1 VRSALKNKALSS
13 SAKLASNALWQV
25 RAARFPAKFR
35 LSQVRHLIAGLLIF
49 LELSLGTA
57 AQPANQSPEVR
68 DQAWGVLSEGL
79 LHEHASHRMVAVQA
93 LSLMTKNRAAERF
106 ATRALNDKDAKV
118 RAAAATT
125 LGQLKASRAIPALRK
140 ALEDDH
146 VAVVLAS
153 AHSLYLLKDKGAYDI
168 YYALMMGDRKSSSG
182 LVQAQLDR
190 LKDPKQMMELG
201 FQEGLG
207 FVPFGGMGYQAFK
220 ELTRKGG
227 SQARAA
233 SARFLAHDPDQISED
248 ALLQTALADSSEEV
262 RLAAIDALAERG
274 NPRCIERMTKNL
286 HEEKTA
292 PRYRTA
298 AAILHLADIQKGTK
312 K

>member
-1 VRSALKNKALSS
+1 LLIILALST
-13 SAKLASNALWQV
+13 ALAAEQ
-25 RAARFPAKFR
+25 
-35 LSQVRHLIAGLLIF
+35 G
-49 LELSLGTA
+49 
-57 AQPANQSPEVR
+57 SPPPDIR
-68 DQAWGVLSEGL
+68 DQAWAILTEGL
-79 LHEHASHRMVAVQA
+79 RHNRASHRMIAVQA
-93 LSLMTKNRAAERF
+93 LSLMQHNRPAERF
-106 ATRALNDKDAKV
+106 ATRALNDQDAKV

-125 LGQLKASRAIPALRK
+125 LGQLNASRAIPALRK
-140 ALEDDH
+140 ALGDDQ
-146 VAVVLAS
+146 VPVVLAS
-153 AHSLYLLKDKGAYDI
+153 AHSLYLLKDKSAYDV
-168 YYALMMGDRKSSSG
+168 YYAVLMRDRKSSSG

-207 FVPFGGMGYQAFK
+207 FVPFGGMGYEAFK

-248 ALLQTALADSSEEV
+248 ALLQAALADSSEDV

-274 NPRCIERMTKNL
+274 DPHCIERLARNL
-286 HEEKTA
+286 NDEKTA

-298 AAILHLADIQKGTK
+298 AAILHLGEVEKRK
-312 K
+312 KK